1 MSFYLTV
8 ELVGGQDL
16 GRDLG
21 GGIDKVSQSMKFM
34 IMASTM
40 EALSTYQLATYPP
53 FLSHSQKKNIALF
66 KPVVKIGPSL
76 IVF

>member
-16 GRDLG
+16 GEDLG

-40 EALSTYQLATYPP
+40 GPFQLI
-53 FLSHSQKKNIALF
+53 N
-66 KPVVKIGPSL
+66 
-76 IVF
+76 